1 MRRSDACVAK
11 TRCHAVGLTTPC
23 SEPSGDK
30 ATVLRPWVALT
41 NASRAAGGI
50 HDVIVWQSPPAT
62 DVAPTKR
69 LITKS
74 RVQGCRASGRDASTP
89 GGNHQHVG
97 NAQATRY
104 GLLLGLTRVC
114 HCKRAGWRR
123 LPRHEPALPG
133 YAIGTGMLHSAYTA
147 QGELQNHHAVAQVS
161 LCQPVLSTSRRLF
174 APTLI
179 TFVRVIFV

>member
-1 MRRSDACVAK
+1 MPRSRSDA
-11 TRCHAVGLTTPC
+11 RRPQL
-23 SEPSGDK
+23 SGAK
-30 ATVLRPWVALT
+30 ATILRPWGALT
-41 NASRAAGGI
+41 NASRAADGI
-50 HDVIVWQSPPAT
+50 HVVIVWRSPQAT
-62 DVAPTKR
+62 DIAPTKR
-69 LITKS
+69 LITRS
-74 RVQGCRASGRDASTP
+74 RVKGCRASGRDASTP
-89 GGNHQHVG
+89 GGNHWHVG

-133 YAIGTGMLHSAYTA
+133 YAIGTGMLHSAYSA
-147 QGELQNHHAVAQVS
+147 HAELQNPHAVAQVS
-161 LCQPVLSTSRRLF
+161 FCHPVLSTSRRLL

>member
-1 MRRSDACVAK
+1 MPAGKRLASTFWVRW
-11 TRCHAVGLTTPC
+11 RPPQLNGC
-23 SEPSGDK
+23 SAD
-30 ATVLRPWVALT
+30 
-41 NASRAAGGI
+41 
-50 HDVIVWQSPPAT
+50 
-62 DVAPTKR
+62 KR

-89 GGNHQHVG
+89 GGNHWHVG

-104 GLLLGLTRVC
+104 GLLLGLTRVR

-123 LPRHEPALPG
+123 LPRHEPALSS

-147 QGELQNHHAVAQVS
+147 HAELQNHHAVAQVS
-161 LCQPVLSTSRRLF
+161 FCHPVLSTSRRLF